1 MNKMEENDL
10 KKIKERLDSPTM
22 RRKLEIYEIVHRNK
36 SCPDSFAYIIITI
49 IILIIIIFLIFI
61 LNGFYF

>member
-10 KKIKERLDSPTM
+10 KKIKERLDSPDM
-22 RRKLEIYEIVHRNK
+22 RRRSEIYEIGHRNK

-49 IILIIIIFLIFI
+49 NILIIIIILII
-61 LNGFYF
+61 YS